1 MEAVRTPK
9 GERMK
14 TETIIAPTRTDIKA
28 IWLAGSV
35 KAVFGF
41 WRLLAAN
48 FGERTIGELVK

>member
-1 MEAVRTPK
+1 
-9 GERMK
+9 MK